1 MLDVCALYGL
11 CLSFVLGDCVLVW
24 LLELAV
30 LLYLLSSPYASG
42 RQQQARHTQLLP
54 DSRFWGHNNYAYI
67 LSAMTSMLTFFLP

>member
-1 MLDVCALYGL
+1 MGSLFCRDTIEPRIIQQQACWMCVLFVICGL

-30 LLYLLSSPYASG
+30 LLYLLSSPCASG

-54 DSRFWGHNNYAYI
+54 DSLF
-67 LSAMTSMLTFFLP
+67 